1 MGLKQLNTKQSKT
14 PKQSA
19 FLAFV
24 RKEFLHIFRDVRSM
38 VILFGIPI
46 VQIMLFGY
54 VITTDINDAN
64 IGFVDL
70 SQDEMTLGMKDKLLS
85 SGYFKENIVL
95 HSQKEIDA
103 ALKSGK
109 VRLVVVFEPDFSN
122 RLEKENVAHMQI
134 IADAAEP
141 NTASLLVNFSSA
153 VCRDYITE
161 KYPDASIVM
170 PVNSIARIMYNQELK
185 SVFMFVPGTMALIL
199 MIISALMT
207 SVSIAR
213 EKELGTM
220 ELLLVSPLKPIQI
233 ILGKVTPYLVLSV
246 INAVVIIGLGHFV
259 FELPIRGSVILLM
272 AECLLFI
279 LTALSLGIMISSM
292 AHSQQ
297 VAMMISLFAL
307 MLPTMM
313 LSGFIFP
320 IENMPLPLRVISNI
334 VPPKWFIIIVKGIMI
349 KGNGFIP
356 VMKESIILMAMTSA
370 YIGLSVKKFKI
381 RLE

>member
-1 MGLKQLNTKQSKT
+1 MSSEKNTNNSGSNAK
-14 PKQSA
+14 A
-19 FLAFV
+19 FGAFM
-24 RKEFLHIFRDVRSM
+24 RKEFLHIFRDARSM

-54 VITTDINDAN
+54 VITTDINDAT

-70 SQDEMTLGMKDKLLS
+70 SQDEITHGMKDKLLS

-95 HSQKEIDA
+95 HSQSEIDA

-109 VRLVVVFEPDFSN
+109 VRLVVAFESDFSK
-122 RLEKENVAHMQI
+122 RLEKEHVAHMQI

-141 NTASLLVNFSSA
+141 NTANLLVNFASA
-153 VCRDYITE
+153 VCRDYIMAQ
-161 KYPDASIVM
+161 YPEVEMATPMNPIV
-170 PVNSIARIMYNQELK
+170 RIMYNQELK

-246 INAVVIIGLGHFV
+246 INAVVILGLGHFI
-259 FELPIRGSVILLM
+259 FGLPVRGSIVLLM

-292 AHSQQ
+292 AKSQQ

-320 IENMPLPLRVISNI
+320 IENMPLPLRTISNI

-349 KGNGFIP
+349 KGNGFVP
-356 VMKESIILMAMTSA
+356 VMKETIILLVMTSF
-370 YIGLSVKKFKI
+370 YIGMSVKKFKI

>member
-1 MGLKQLNTKQSKT
+1 MEISRKRGSVFSIKGN
-14 PKQSA
+14 A
-19 FLAFV
+19 FLAFMH
-24 RKEFLHIFRDVRSM
+24 KEFLHIFRDVRSM

-54 VITTDINDAN
+54 VITTDISDAT

-70 SQDEMTLGMKDKLLS
+70 SRDEMTIGMKNKLLS

-95 HSQKEIDA
+95 NSQKEIDA

-109 VRLVVVFEPDFSN
+109 VRLVVVFEPNFAQ
-122 RLEKENVAHMQI
+122 RLQKENKANMQI

-141 NTASLLVNFSSA
+141 NTASLLVNFTSA
-153 VCRDYITE
+153 VCQDYIKAE
-161 KYPDASIVM
+161 NPSVKALL
-170 PVNSIARIMYNQELK
+170 PVSGVVRMMYNEELK

-233 ILGKVTPYLVLSV
+233 ILGKVMPYLVLSV
-246 INAVVIIGLGHFV
+246 INAVVIIGLGHYIFD
-259 FELPIRGSVILLM
+259 LPIRGSVLLLM

-279 LTALSLGIMISSM
+279 TTALSLGIMISTLVE
-292 AHSQQ
+292 SQQ
-297 VAMMISLFAL
+297 VAMMISLFVL

-320 IENMPLPLRVISNI
+320 IENMPLPLRTISNI

-349 KGNGFIP
+349 KGNDFWA
-356 VMKESIILMAMTSA
+356 VLKETLVLLGMAIFFILM
-370 YIGLSVKKFKI
+370 SVKNFKI
-381 RLE
+381 RLS

>member
-1 MGLKQLNTKQSKT
+1 MIKSQKRRSIFSVSGN
-14 PKQSA
+14 A
-19 FLAFV
+19 FFAFMH
-24 RKEFLHIFRDVRSM
+24 KEFLHIFRDVRSM

-54 VITTDINDAN
+54 VITTDISDAT

-70 SQDEMTLGMKDKLLS
+70 SRDETTIGIKNKLLS

-95 HSQKEIDA
+95 QSQSEIDA

-109 VRLVVVFEPDFSN
+109 VRLVVVFEPNFAQ
-122 RLEKENVAHMQI
+122 RMQKENVAHMQI
-134 IADAAEP
+134 VADAAEP
-141 NTASLLVNFSSA
+141 NTASLLVNFTSA
-153 VCRDYITE
+153 VCQDYIRAE
-161 KYPDASIVM
+161 NPSVKVAM
-170 PVNSIARIMYNQELK
+170 PVTGVVRMMYNEELK

-233 ILGKVTPYLVLSV
+233 ILGKVMPYLVLSV

-259 FELPIRGSVILLM
+259 FGLPVRGSVLLLM

-279 LTALSLGIMISSM
+279 TTALSLGIMISTLVE
-292 AHSQQ
+292 SQQ
-297 VAMMISLFAL
+297 VAMMISLFVL

-320 IENMPLPLRVISNI
+320 IENMPLPLQIISNI

-349 KGNGFIP
+349 KGNDLFA
-356 VMKESIILMAMTSA
+356 VLKESLVLLGMAIFFILM
-370 YIGLSVKKFKI
+370 SVKNFKI
-381 RLE
+381 RLA